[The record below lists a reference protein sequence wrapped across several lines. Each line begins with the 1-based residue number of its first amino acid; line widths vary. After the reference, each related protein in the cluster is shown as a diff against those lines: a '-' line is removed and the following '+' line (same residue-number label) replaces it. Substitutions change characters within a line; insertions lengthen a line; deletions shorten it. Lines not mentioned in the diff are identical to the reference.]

1 MTRRPAPAQGEAR
14 QNPPNPFFGGRME
27 PGSMSFVFMIFAIAA
42 VSIVVVVGGLVT
54 FFSRS

>member
-1 MTRRPAPAQGEAR
+1 
-14 QNPPNPFFGGRME
+14 ME

-42 VSIVVVVGGLVT
+42 VSIVVLVGGLVT